1 MMASAANFADNNK
14 ELIKKSGKAAGKVVY
29 DNREKIA
36 QVAYDNKEVIA
47 KAAYDN
53 RDVIA
58 QKA

>member
-1 MMASAANFADNNK
+1 MSIAANFVDNNK

-36 QVAYDNKEVIA
+36 KVAYDNKEVIA
-47 KAAYDN
+47 QAAYDN
-53 RDVIA
+53 KDVIA

>member
-1 MMASAANFADNNK
+1 MALKIADQNK

-47 KAAYDN
+47 NAAYQNKDA
-53 RDVIA
+53 II
-58 QKA
+58 